1 VGRIIGIDLGTTNSA
16 AAFADGNE
24 LRMIPND
31 RGSNLTPSIVSVADN
46 GDVLVGASAKNQA
59 IIHAERTMLHVK
71 RHMGSDAIITLG
83 ERGYSPEEVSAFI
96 LSKLRRDAETYIG
109 TDVTE
114 AVVTVPAHFSEKQRQ
129 ATLEAGRLAGLKI
142 RRIINEPT
150 AAALAYAY
158 RWEGSQKILVYDLG
172 GGTFDVTCLLKEGKN
187 FTVKSTFGN
196 NSLGG
201 IDFDNLLRDKVIDKF
216 EAESGIDFRSDPI
229 LMQQLS
235 EVTERAKI
243 ELSSRDSALIAMP
256 FISSGGKPVHLSYT
270 ITRREFDALIEPLL
284 KETVKLTLNA
294 VKEAEF
300 GISGIDSLVLSGGS
314 SRIPLVRTF
323 LKRALGLDEV
333 AMVNPDEIVATG
345 AALQGQLLRA
355 EGKVPEL
362 HDVTGYTLG
371 VEIEGNQFVPLI
383 ARNTQLPATVQKV
396 FTTVSDNQS
405 SVEINV
411 LQGESQ
417 NASEN
422 ESLGRF
428 LLSGIA
434 EDARGLP
441 RIEVTFSVDRD
452 GIAHVSAQDTQT
464 GVQQRITVAPSDLT
478 SEGGE
483 NGNALIVRVASL
495 LQRVRELTPRAEEY
509 VDADFRSEI
518 TQMAGMAKKAIE
530 TKRMKELTE
539 ARLALETVL
548 GELAALFQEMEAGS
562 EGA

>member
-345 AALQGQLLRA
+345 AALQGQLLLA

>member
-59 IIHAERTMLHVK
+59 IIHAERTVLHVK
-71 RHMGSDAIITLG
+71 RHMGSGKIITLG

-96 LSKLRRDAETYIG
+96 LNKLRRDAEAYIG

-158 RWEGSQKILVYDLG
+158 RWEGTQRILVYDLG
-172 GGTFDVTCLLKEGKN
+172 GGTFDVTCLLKEKEN

-201 IDFDNLLRDKVIDKF
+201 VDFDDLLRNKVIETF

-294 VKEAEF
+294 VREAGF
-300 GISGIDSLVLSGGS
+300 GMSGIDSLVLSGGS

-333 AMVNPDEIVATG
+333 AMVNPDEIVAMG
-345 AALQGQLLRA
+345 AALQGELLLA
-355 EGKVPEL
+355 EGRGALL
-362 HDVTGYTLG
+362 HDVTGFTLG

-383 ARNTQLPATVQKV
+383 PRNTQLPATVKKV
-396 FTTVSDNQS
+396 FTTVSDRQS

-411 LQGESQ
+411 LQGESHK
-417 NASEN
+417 ASEN

-441 RIEVTFSVDRD
+441 RIEVTFSVDQD
-452 GIAHVSAQDTQT
+452 GLAHVSAQDTQT
-464 GVQQRITVAPSDLT
+464 GVRQRITVAPSDLT
-478 SEGGE
+478 SEAGE

-495 LQRVRELTPRAEEY
+495 LKRVRELTPRAEEY
-509 VDADFRSEI
+509 VDTDFRSEI
-518 TQMAGMAKKAIE
+518 AQMVDMAEKAVE